1 MIYRFLSSNLTFAG
15 LMALTAC
22 LAFIFVPRPLGIGVG
37 LAAAWLAVGA
47 VLRTPDDGMA

>member
-1 MIYRFLSSNLTFAG
+1 MIYRILSSSLTFAG

-37 LAAAWLAVGA
+37 LLAGWLAVGA
-47 VLRTPDDGMA
+47 VLRRSDDGLA